1 MNGIYHFKTLINN
14 IDLRKEIGNNAYN
27 VGKKKYNTIYT
38 CRKLANHINLTANKH
53 I

>member
-27 VGKKKYNTIYT
+27 VGKKNIILYIHVEN
-38 CRKLANHINLTANKH
+38 
-53 I
+53 